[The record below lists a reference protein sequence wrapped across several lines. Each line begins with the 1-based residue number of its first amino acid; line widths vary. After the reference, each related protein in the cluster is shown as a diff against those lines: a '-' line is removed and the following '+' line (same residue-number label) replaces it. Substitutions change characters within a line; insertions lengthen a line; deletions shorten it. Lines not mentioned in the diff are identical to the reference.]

1 MRMNFLLA
9 TILIAAIVVI
19 SGCTSPS
26 PAATVSPT
34 ALPTALPTS
43 TPSLAPTATA
53 VASAVPGTNVTPTPA
68 ATSSG
73 AASTSVGNLAVSGV
87 SIDWDTMDTIQH
99 DTAYVT
105 LQNVGTSLIQ
115 DVTVTYTASTPSL
128 LANTDGTSSIVS
140 QPVSTSIYV
149 GKISPTEVKSVVL
162 PSLDHSKNGPATV
175 TIKVSWKDGE
185 GTILQGTLSAPDYK
199 LGNKAF

>member
-1 MRMNFLLA
+1 MLVAL
-9 TILIAAIVVI
+9 LIAAGIAI

-26 PAATVSPT
+26 PGATVSPT
-34 ALPTALPTS
+34 ASPTSIPTSVPSATAAASVAPGVSVTPAPTTASAGSSGTAL
-43 TPSLAPTATA
+43 
-53 VASAVPGTNVTPTPA
+53 
-68 ATSSG
+68 
-73 AASTSVGNLAVSGV
+73 TSVGNLAVSGV

-115 DVTVTYTASTPSL
+115 DVTVTYTAATPSL
-128 LANTDGTSSIVS
+128 LANSDGTTSIVS

-149 GKISPTEVKSVVL
+149 GKISPTEVKNVVL
-162 PSLDHSKNGPATV
+162 PSLVHAKNVPATV

-199 LGNKAF
+199 LGNKAY